1 MSEFLGQMMG
11 QISQVLGLVQG
22 AAGGGLTGVLAQLEN
37 GGLALADGR
46 YLIDYGK
53 ARTALAALAKELLEM
68 EATGDRGRAEAWMKK
83 YDVMPAALKAA
94 LAGTSDIPVDVYP
107 VFSFGDRVQ

>member
-37 GGLALADGR
+37 GGLAAEVRSWVSHGENLPVTPEQISGAFTDAQ
-46 YLIDYGK
+46 L
-53 ARTALAALAKELLEM
+53 TQW
-68 EATGDRGRAEAWMKK
+68 ATE
-83 YDVMPAALKAA
+83 
-94 LAGTSDIPVDVYP
+94 AGTSKEALLIVLAEALPHAVDHATP
-107 VFSFGDRVQ
+107 EGKLPE